1 MRFARLVLAVLFAA
15 PAAPACRKSKP
26 APTAATQPG
35 SDARIMKIWVT
46 ADGHIQLDG
55 KLVELPAVE
64 DALAALTKRQGVVF
78 YGRDRARETPHPN
91 GAKVIELIV
100 ARGLPVRL
108 SSKPDF
114 SDAVGPGE

>member
-1 MRFARLVLAVLFAA
+1 MRF
-15 PAAPACRKSKP
+15 
-26 APTAATQPG
+26 TG
-35 SDARIMKIWVT
+35 
-46 ADGHIQLDG
+46 
-55 KLVELPAVE
+55 LPPLPPLRRGA
-64 DALAALTKRQGVVF
+64 
-78 YGRDRARETPHPN
+78 RARETPHPN